1 MQVLLKEWRRR
12 RFLTQGELAERSG
25 VGVATIARIE
35 AGQGARLSTLRK
47 LATALH
53 LEPEQLV
60 LEDEEPGQGKA
71 AA

>member
-1 MQVLLKEWRRR
+1 M
-12 RFLTQGELAERSG
+12 
-25 VGVATIARIE
+25 TIARIE
-35 AGQGARLSTLRK
+35 AGRGARLSTLRK

-60 LEDEEPGQGKA
+60 LENEEPGQGKA